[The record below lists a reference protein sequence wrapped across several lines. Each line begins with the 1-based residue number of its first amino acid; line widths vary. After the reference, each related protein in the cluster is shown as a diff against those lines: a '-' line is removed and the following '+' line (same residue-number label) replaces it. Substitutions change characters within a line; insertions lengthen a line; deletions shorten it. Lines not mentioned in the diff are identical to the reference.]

1 MHRGHTIKAGFSGAS
16 RGPVIKN
23 WRVGDTMGKV
33 RKEMELPEKTEGWR
47 PAPSTAEEPPSKPA
61 SGQEQKRLSM

>member
-1 MHRGHTIKAGFSGAS
+1 
-16 RGPVIKN
+16 
-23 WRVGDTMGKV
+23 MGKV